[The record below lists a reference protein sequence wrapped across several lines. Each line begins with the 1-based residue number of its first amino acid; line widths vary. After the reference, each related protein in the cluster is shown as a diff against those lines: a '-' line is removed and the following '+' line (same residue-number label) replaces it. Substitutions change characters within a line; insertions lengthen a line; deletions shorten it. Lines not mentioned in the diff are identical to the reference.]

1 MDHPFLKT
9 FKNRMR
15 IFHNADD
22 ANLNYI
28 LESSQSALERL
39 TGIDDV
45 DIPEF
50 KRLVIEHAR
59 YTFYDQAEFFWDN
72 FKSDIMGLS
81 ITEYQLMEDKD
92 GK

>member
-1 MDHPFLKT
+1 MEHPFLKT

-22 ANLNYI
+22 VNLNYI
-28 LESSQSALERL
+28 LDSSQRALERL

-50 KRLVIEHAR
+50 KMLVIEHAR
-59 YTFYDQAEFFWDN
+59 YTYHDQVEFFWDN

-81 ITEYQLMEDKD
+81 IIKYQPTEDKD